1 MPEPWPLPKWRSACK
16 GDGTGFVSHSL
27 STVTRPVLNHPQA
40 HQAAVGFPPPSL
52 EGALTQPCCFL
63 SIDHCKHPH
72 WVLVTLN
79 STQRGSPRS
88 TNSLRAHTFLTP
100 WGMHPS
106 LRPLQKLS
114 TVSCGRQHQQKTI
127 CSFLSP
133 SLPGEA
139 FLTGNSGG

>member
-1 MPEPWPLPKWRSACK
+1 MIPFPCGNPGLFPLHWQSACK
-16 GDGTGFVSHSL
+16 GDGAGFVSHSL
-27 STVTRPVLNHPQA
+27 STVTRPVCRTTPKLIRQPWGSLHPR
-40 HQAAVGFPPPSL
+40 
-52 EGALTQPCCFL
+52 LTQPCFFL

-88 TNSLRAHTFLTP
+88 TNSLQAHAFLTP
-100 WGMHPS
+100 WGIHPS

-114 TVSCGRQHQQKTI
+114 TVSCDRQHQQKTI

-139 FLTGNSGG
+139 F